1 MNAAL
6 KDHGRSVVEERT
18 EEMAERGSTPAVR
31 PKFHISFGTDPRTEA
46 QKEADRR
53 AEAARYRVHPMA
65 FLPV

>member
-6 KDHGRSVVEERT
+6 QNTGIRPAEERR
-18 EEMAERGSTPAVR
+18 EALAERGSTPVR
-31 PKFHISFGTDPRTEA
+31 AKFHVSFGADPRTDT